1 MKLKLYIL
9 FFILF
14 LISTENNVFANKFNQ
29 SEISGNSI
37 WFFILSAIL
46 FFGIFIL
53 WKYFKKNKSEIYIH
67 KNKLIQDIKNI
78 KKQIEELNLHSD
90 DWKKERI
97 HSIQQDLSNLSVNI
111 KALEQSLKLSKK
123 NARKNSLLLSNISHA
138 LRTNLNDILGF
149 SSLLKDEFAL
159 KEEDELYEYSEN
171 IWKSGESLLH
181 LLNNIIDISRIE
193 AKTFSLKKQNCN
205 INEILDELIKE
216 YNSKADQKGLKI
228 VKQIDN
234 QIPEFSI
241 DVQALKHILSN
252 IIDNAIKYTDKGFI
266 KIKISTEKESILL
279 VVKDTGMG
287 IDKAYLNDIFEPF
300 RQHSLGYSKTTYQGA
315 GLGLPLAK
323 QMLELM
329 GGKIQLESEKA
340 VGTTVTITLPLT
352 KTVSTKKDVE
362 KSPQKVKKIK
372 KYQLKTPIK
381 KLVIID
387 TDFLNNMLIRKM
399 LPESIQVLFFSSI
412 DELHEAVR
420 KKEILINDIELFIL
434 NIDIENDDNG
444 NELLKKLN
452 KISNK
457 EKRLNVIAMVSTH
470 IPGLDKKMRKYGF
483 MSYIEKPLSKQI
495 LFQSIEEALAKNHS
509 I

>member
-1 MKLKLYIL
+1 MRLKLYIL

-14 LISTENNVFANKFNQ
+14 LIFSANNVFAYRFNQ
-29 SEISGNSI
+29 PEISGNSI
-37 WFFILSAIL
+37 WFFILSAVLIL
-46 FFGIFIL
+46 GAFIL
-53 WKYFKKNKSEIYIH
+53 WKYFKKNKSEINFHYKKI
-67 KNKLIQDIKNI
+67 IQDIQNI
-78 KKQIEELNLHSD
+78 KNQIEELELHSD
-90 DWKKERI
+90 EWKKERI
-97 HSIQQDLSNLSVNI
+97 QYIRQDISSISLNI
-111 KALEQSLKLSKK
+111 KALEQSLTISKK
-123 NARKNSLLLSNISHA
+123 NSRKNSLLLSNISHA

-149 SSLLKDEFAL
+149 SSLLRDEFAL
-159 KEEDELYEYSEN
+159 KEEEELYEYSEN
-171 IWKSGESLLH
+171 IWKSGESLMH

-205 INEILDELIKE
+205 LNKLLDELINE
-216 YNSKADQKGLKI
+216 FNSKADQKGLKI
-228 VKQIDN
+228 VKQTDK
-234 QIPEFSI
+234 IPEFSI

-252 IIDNAIKYTDKGFI
+252 IIDNAVKYTDKGFI
-266 KIKISTEKESILL
+266 KIKADVENENI
-279 VVKDTGMG
+279 VVVIKDTGMG

-323 QMLELM
+323 QMIELM
-329 GGKIQLESEKA
+329 DGNIDLHSEKA

-352 KTVSTKKDVE
+352 KTVSTKKDIE

-399 LPESIQVLFFSSI
+399 LPDSVQIFFFKSI
-412 DELHEAVR
+412 DELKESVR

-434 NIDIENDDNG
+434 NIDIEKNDNG
-444 NELLKKLN
+444 KELLKEIN
-452 KISNK
+452 KIIDK
-457 EKRLNVIAMVSTH
+457 EKNVRIIAMVSTH
-470 IPGLDKKMRKYGF
+470 IPGLEKKMIKDGF
-483 MSYIEKPLSKQI
+483 MGYIEKPLTKQI
-495 LFQSIEEALAKNHS
+495 LFQSIEEALAENRS